1 MYDIQSIYQA
11 KSVDDAI
18 RALQADPSAIV
29 IAGGTDVLIKIR
41 EGKLAGCSLVSIH
54 NLTDELSGV
63 TLSPGGDVEIGPLT
77 TFRGVTFSDVIR
89 QTVPVLGEASDMAG
103 GPQLRAAGTI
113 GGNVCN
119 GITSADTASTL
130 VALDAVLRV
139 RGPKGERD
147 VPVSEWYQGVGR
159 VALAPYELLV
169 KIIIPRANS
178 AGYTGHYIKYA
189 QRAAMDIATLG
200 VSCLVKLTDDKKTV
214 DDAALAFGVAG
225 PVPMRAPS
233 AEAAVRGLPVEEAI
247 AVIGK
252 AALADVNPRTSW
264 RASKEF
270 RIQLIE
276 ELSPRALRE
285 AARKGGADV

>member
-11 KSVDDAI
+11 KSVEDAI
-18 RALQADPSAIV
+18 RALQADPSAVV

-54 NLTDELSGV
+54 NLTGELSGV
-63 TLSPGGDVEIGPLT
+63 TLAANGDVEIGPLT

-89 QTVPVLGEASDMAG
+89 QTVPVLGEAADMAG

-139 RGPKGERD
+139 RGPRGERE
-147 VPVSEWYQGVGR
+147 VPISEWYLGVGR
-159 VALAPYELLV
+159 VALAPDELLV
-169 KIIIPRANS
+169 KIIIPYDNY

-189 QRAAMDIATLG
+189 MRNAMDIATLG

-247 AVIGK
+247 AAIGK
-252 AALADVNPRTSW
+252 AALDDVNPRTSW